1 MTTAQNF
8 QLIDGTFTPD
18 EARRILGAMVKGKID
33 FHSLEKHS
41 KDERSAEVCQ
51 KSEERLAALRDLDA
65 KLKALFGSAEA
76 SGKKLEVKGTI
87 EISPVD

>member
-1 MTTAQNF
+1 MNTPQHF

-18 EARRILGAMVKGKID
+18 EARQILGAMVKGKID

-41 KDERSAEVCQ
+41 KDERSAEACQ
-51 KSEERLAALRDLDA
+51 KSEERLAALRQLDA
-65 KLKALFGSAEA
+65 QLKVLFESVAA
-76 SGKKLEVKGTI
+76 SGKKLEVKGMI